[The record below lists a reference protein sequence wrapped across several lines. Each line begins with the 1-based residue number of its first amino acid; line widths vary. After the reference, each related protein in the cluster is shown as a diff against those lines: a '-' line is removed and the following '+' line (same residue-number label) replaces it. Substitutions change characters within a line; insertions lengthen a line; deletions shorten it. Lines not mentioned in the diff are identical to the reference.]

1 MIKIDGVDWAKKI
14 LNNLIKPDNTKR
26 MAIPDTIKLKTQMVK
41 TQMQPVRV
49 KTGAAR

>member
-14 LNNLIKPDNTKR
+14 LNNLIKPEKAKR
-26 MAIPDTIKLKTQMVK
+26 PAVPDTIKLN

-49 KTGAAR
+49 KTGTAR